1 MKASE
6 LDANLF
12 PPQEVVKAY
21 SDVGQE
27 YERTCHDRAYQEWF
41 YPLVTA
47 EPVKDQQIKKSIPQL
62 YRSKDAEGKEW
73 LWYNVDL
80 SGKDW
85 KGNRKDFS
93 YLEGVVEGMP
103 VFNYEIDPSTDKVIP
118 NTTQVLEVTK
128 KYTIPFTKAKVD
140 ELSKFFRSPLSC
152 VIQALDGRR
161 YSCSIDEFRDMPY
174 NELVKEK
181 TGINEYFRSK
191 RGAKVY
197 T

>member
-1 MKASE
+1 LQASE

-21 SDVGQE
+21 EKVGQE

-47 EPVKDQQIKKSIPQL
+47 ETVAKQEIKKVISQL
-62 YRSKDAEGKEW
+62 YRIKDPDGKEW
-73 LWYNVDL
+73 LFYNVDL
-80 SGKDW
+80 SGNDW

-93 YLEGVVEGMP
+93 YLEGITEGMP
-103 VFNYEIDPSTDKVIP
+103 VFNYERDPSTDKVIP
-118 NTTQVLEVTK
+118 GTTQVLEVTK

-140 ELSKFFRSPLSC
+140 ELSKYFRNPVAC
-152 VIQALDGRR
+152 VVIAGDGRK
-161 YSCSIDEFRDMPY
+161 YSCSLDEWRDMPY

-191 RGAKVY
+191 RRKEV
-197 T
+197 